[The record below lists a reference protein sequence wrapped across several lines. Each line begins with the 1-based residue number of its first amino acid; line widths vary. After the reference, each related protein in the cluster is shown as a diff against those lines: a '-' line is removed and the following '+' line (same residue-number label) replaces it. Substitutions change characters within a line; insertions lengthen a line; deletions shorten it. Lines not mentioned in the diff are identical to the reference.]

1 MGYQISR
8 AFSLKLSGAEVRSNA
23 KICATLVLDASA
35 QFRSYQMLT
44 LVHSCNFIKKCILK
58 KLNSRQEIW
67 LETAVDHMLT
77 SLRTSACFEISLQGV
92 KRMILTSK
100 NVSSLKFE
108 ALLHLKECKKF
119 SRFCML
125 TLAVLFKGGSIENLL
140 LINYLLTK

>member
-1 MGYQISR
+1 MVTNGRLPHANLYWG
-8 AFSLKLSGAEVRSNA
+8 L
-23 KICATLVLDASA
+23 
-35 QFRSYQMLT
+35 
-44 LVHSCNFIKKCILK
+44 
-58 KLNSRQEIW
+58 
-67 LETAVDHMLT
+67 
-77 SLRTSACFEISLQGV
+77 ACFEISLQGV

>member
-1 MGYQISR
+1 MVTNGRLPHANLYR
-8 AFSLKLSGAEVRSNA
+8 GL
-23 KICATLVLDASA
+23 
-35 QFRSYQMLT
+35 
-44 LVHSCNFIKKCILK
+44 
-58 KLNSRQEIW
+58 
-67 LETAVDHMLT
+67 
-77 SLRTSACFEISLQGV
+77 ACFEISLQGV